1 MDFIKRFQGRT
12 STMTKQGYIGLVVS
26 SKNPIAKRSSS
37 PNNLLHDESVQL
49 ANRPT
54 FYKAPVIISK
64 DKDFRHGSIQHH
76 RMSTEPTYE
85 QSSYNYSHLNAQN
98 PRAVNIQPNKTILV
112 HNGVAFSN
120 RDIIV
125 AGATSKY
132 NGYQQDFA
140 QEDSLPSFKTPQQST
155 TRAINRVSWSI
166 KPDPTRATFSHPG
179 GNQSNTFRAKSSN
192 SHRNRVQNDQQRE
205 ILEHKQTLMASK
217 QMFLPKTTL
226 EANSPIKRDTVRNQT
241 FSQSIEAVTTN
252 NRFNNYRETSRE
264 GARKPYTYREEP
276 RQTPIQGGNHDS
288 HTQPPDAYIA
298 QLVEANVIKYL
309 DKLQNSNS
317 NFQYKSNSPLK
328 AVKSDQFPPDYVN
341 ENSRSKSTTSRKAPQ
356 KKHTVSEVFVESGEN
371 QLSPTLRPQNFMEER
386 SPSILQKTS
395 RASGVIRPQRA
406 TVKSTV
412 IPTIRSLAE
421 ETHLSLTSHRDKFY
435 SVVDDFDAGPK
446 LYFNAVLP
454 HNKSARDLS
463 PTISTKRRL
472 IEIADDHRNPNLNG
486 R

>member
-37 PNNLLHDESVQL
+37 PSNVIHDESVQFS
-49 ANRPT
+49 NRPT

-85 QSSYNYSHLNAQN
+85 HSSYNYSNINTQN
-98 PRAVNIQPNKTILV
+98 PRSINIQPNKTILV
-112 HNGVAFSN
+112 HNGVAFSH
-120 RDIIV
+120 RDIQV
-125 AGATSKY
+125 AGATSKK
-132 NGYQQDFA
+132 NGYSQDLP

-155 TRAINRVSWSI
+155 ARALSRVSWSI

-179 GNQSNTFRAKSSN
+179 ANQDHSYRAKSSN
-192 SHRNRVQNDQQRE
+192 SQRNRAQHEQQRE

-217 QMFLPKTTL
+217 QMFLPKPTL
-226 EANSPIKRDTVRNQT
+226 EANSPMKRDTVRNQT
-241 FSQSIEAVTTN
+241 FSQSIQAVTTN
-252 NRFNNYRETSRE
+252 NRFNHYRDTSRE
-264 GARKPYTYREEP
+264 GVRKPYTYREEP

-288 HTQPPDAYIA
+288 HIQPPDTYIA

-328 AVKSDQFPPDYVN
+328 TVKSDQFPHDSIN
-341 ENSRSKSTTSRKAPQ
+341 QHSRSKSTTSRKPYN

-371 QLSPTLRPQNFMEER
+371 QLSPTLRPQMTMEER
-386 SPSILQKTS
+386 SPSIIQKTPK
-395 RASGVIRPQRA
+395 ASGVIRPQRA
-406 TVKSTV
+406 TIKSTV
-412 IPTIRSLAE
+412 APTVRSLADE
-421 ETHLSLTSHRDKFY
+421 PHLSLTSHREKFY
-435 SVVDDFDAGPK
+435 SIVDDFDAGPK

-454 HNKSARDLS
+454 HNKSAKDLS
-463 PTISTKRRL
+463 PTLSTKRRL
-472 IEIADDHRNPNLNG
+472 IEVVDDHRNVNING